1 MARGQQLFEAMYG
14 DTANTVQPLLE
25 AIHPDMGDYLRAIV
39 IISQSKIANL
49 RAPSLRSTAWFSKN
63 IAYGLTYNATHV
75 VSQRDTSYAIVAA
88 LIAMDTPRQIAWHL
102 GNCRRG
108 GASGEEV
115 NAVRTIAMNVA
126 RSCGVVWVDGVPEV
140 VNE

>member
-1 MARGQQLFEAMYG
+1 MARGDQLFEAMYG

-25 AIHPDMGDYLRAIV
+25 AIHPDMGDYLHSVLFI
-39 IISQSKIANL
+39 
-49 RAPSLRSTAWFSKN
+49 SLRKIQNFLPTAWFSKN

-140 VNE
+140 SNE